1 MNFVKKFFR
10 ILWRDHRDGRWF
22 LFFPVF
28 GIYYFFIQH
37 IGLEYR
43 VIHISLDDKIPFVPA
58 FVIPYILWYLYIPA
72 TLCYVWLKDK
82 RGFRKQLWCLY
93 PGMILCYVLFV
104 LFPTTVD
111 FRPADPGSGF
121 FAFLC
126 RIIYST
132 DNPVNVFP
140 SLHCYEAVV
149 AHLTTFTRGP
159 LRHNLP
165 LRISSALLTVLICL
179 STVFVKQH
187 SVLDVAAGTLLA
199 LLSFVVCS
207 FIFRRKERREAA
219 AGVPEHRA
227 YEDAVS
233 AGVESFPARIGEKS
247 REGLPPEDAKEE
259 PESREQ
265 REI

>member
-1 MNFVKKFFR
+1 
-10 ILWRDHRDGRWF
+10 
-22 LFFPVF
+22 
-28 GIYYFFIQH
+28 
-37 IGLEYR
+37 
-43 VIHISLDDKIPFVPA
+43 
-58 FVIPYILWYLYIPA
+58 
-72 TLCYVWLKDK
+72 
-82 RGFRKQLWCLY
+82 
-93 PGMILCYVLFV
+93 MILCYVLFV

-126 RIIYST
+126 RIIYSA

-187 SVLDVAAGTLLA
+187 SVLDMAAGTLLA

-207 FIFRRKERREAA
+207 FLFQRKERREAA
-219 AGVPEHRA
+219 AGAPEQRA

-233 AGVESFPARIGEKS
+233 AGVESFPARLGVKS
-247 REGLPPEDAKEE
+247 REGLPPEDAKKE
-259 PESREQ
+259 PENREQ